1 MASSSIRKKQY
12 KKLFSLYIMQQI
24 CSLCNKTYSNKKCL
38 LQHNRNIHAI
48 YCIEKDR
55 KRDETTNS
63 YSCKYC
69 KKEYKIS
76 QSRWYHEKI
85 CPEKIKQETMAAEM
99 ERIKIENERI
109 KLEAEKQKEE
119 IIRLQKKLLSSKRL
133 DKKTFKAV
141 NKLLI
146 ERSLRNSNN
155 NNNNTNSYNTINNN
169 NTFYICS
176 LGKEDLLNVLTT
188 EQKKLI
194 LDSRLFSLEK
204 MVEIVHCG
212 EMDQFK
218 NVAITN
224 LKDNYAYRYDES
236 KGYFITVPKN
246 SLFDD
251 IVSMRVTNI
260 EDIYDEMKTTNK
272 INERTKKVIKD
283 FLDKMDDEHTPFYDN
298 DIKYDNFKACKMD
311 KIKIILYNN
320 QEKITHNIATMIKD
334 EKGEPVNTIIL

>member
-1 MASSSIRKKQY
+1 ME
-12 KKLFSLYIMQQI
+12 QI

-38 LQHNRNIHAI
+38 LQHNRNVHAI
-48 YCIEKDR
+48 YCIEPDR
-55 KRDETTNS
+55 KRDEITNC
-63 YSCKYC
+63 YKCRYC
-69 KKEYKIS
+69 IKEYTIS
-76 QSRWYHEKI
+76 QSRWKHEKT
-85 CPEKIKQETMAAEM
+85 CSEKIKQETMAAEI

-141 NKLLI
+141 NKILI
-146 ERSLRNSNN
+146 ERSLQNSHSNNNNN

-169 NTFYICS
+169 NTFHICP

-188 EQKKLI
+188 DQKKLI
-194 LDSRLFSLEK
+194 LDSRFFSLEK
-204 MVEIVHCG
+204 MVELVHCG

-246 SLFDD
+246 NLFDE

-260 EDIYDEMKTTNK
+260 EEIYDEMKHTNR

-283 FLDKMDDEHTPFYDN
+283 FLEKMEDEHTPFYDN
-298 DIKYDNFKACKMD
+298 EVKYDNFKACKMD

-334 EKGEPVNTIIL
+334 DKGEPIVNGIIQQLQ